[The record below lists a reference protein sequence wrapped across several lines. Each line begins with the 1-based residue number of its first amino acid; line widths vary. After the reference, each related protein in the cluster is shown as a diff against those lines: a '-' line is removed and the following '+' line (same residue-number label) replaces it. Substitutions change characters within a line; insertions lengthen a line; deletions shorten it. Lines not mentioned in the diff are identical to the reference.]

1 MTEDN
6 GVTTKNAVGTKKPV
20 SIKILGVFALAMIN
34 VAAVLS
40 IRNFPCVL
48 GVFEVFHNFV

>member
-1 MTEDN
+1 MTEDTV
-6 GVTTKNAVGTKKPV
+6 GKTKNRAGKKPV

-40 IRNFPCVL
+40 VRNFPSMAEF
-48 GVFEVFHNFV
+48 G